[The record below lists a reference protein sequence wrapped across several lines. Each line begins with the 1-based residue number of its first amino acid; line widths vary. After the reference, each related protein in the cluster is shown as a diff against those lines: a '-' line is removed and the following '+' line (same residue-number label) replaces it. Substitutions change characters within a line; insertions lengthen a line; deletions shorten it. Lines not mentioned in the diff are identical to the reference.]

1 MNRSINLVAKQTT
14 IRLTFTQRSKIQQA
28 IYDHLKDE
36 PDSIMSSLIDRYLFL
51 ALAKTGS
58 STEDLVSALIESNT
72 ALLRAVDIN
81 NAIASQ
87 RGIVISGELSKSDVL
102 QPLTMPTAQ
111 PTPLKMPLVEAE
123 EDEDGDNDEPLIM
136 DVEF

>member
-1 MNRSINLVAKQTT
+1 VAKQTT
-14 IRLTFTQRSKIQQA
+14 IRLTFTQRSKNQQA

-51 ALAKTGS
+51 ALTKTGS

-72 ALLRAVDIN
+72 ALLRAVEIN

-87 RGIVISGELSKSDVL
+87 KGIVISREPNKSAVVE
-102 QPLTMPTAQ
+102 PATMPTVQ
-111 PTPLKMPLVEAE
+111 PTLPKTPLVETE
-123 EDEDGDNDEPLIM
+123 EDNDEPLIM
-136 DVEF
+136 DVDF